1 MTDDS
6 SYRVCHLFL
15 CISNHA
21 LPLCSVTYPGRDQ
34 VTENHIPY
42 PYIPQMPC
50 FSTSP
55 VKCGATFGNVG
66 QPTQPRK
73 ASIYGLFRRFPTH
86 AYKKT
91 GFPHIFRPALTCFF
105 LLLVGVH
112 TDFSFIWEYPK
123 NDVQKA
129 LILGGFR
136 RRACVVSTG
145 MSGLRTLSN
154 GLKRR

>member
-6 SYRVCHLFL
+6 SCRVCHLFFL
-15 CISNHA
+15 HIQSG
-21 LPLCSVTYPGRDQ
+21 PVTYPAVIRIQ
-34 VTENHIPY
+34 RTIFL
-42 PYIPQMPC
+42 IFIFKMPC

-55 VKCGATFGNVG
+55 IKSVATFGNVW
-66 QPTQPRK
+66 QPTQSRK
-73 ASIYGLFRRFPTH
+73 ASVYAGFRQFVTH
-86 AYKKT
+86 AFIKS